1 MFYTMPSGVR
11 VLFYVHISSNKFYNY
26 QKMTKTIYLF
36 TVFLLL
42 SASALQS
49 QTSRT
54 VTIEELFRLAETRNS
69 DIGAAEQ
76 AIDVA
81 RQQEKVARTAR
92 LPQASASLTLNYL
105 GDGTILDRDFSN
117 PVRDKLP
124 HFSNTLGV
132 EVYQPVYT
140 GGAVSGAVSLSESQ
154 TALTAVGFETTK
166 NSVRMMIV
174 RNYLELAKNRNLL
187 SVYEENIRLT
197 EKLLGEMKARQEQ
210 GVVLKNDITRYEL
223 KLSSLGYDRLATEN
237 AIRICNKNLT
247 SLLGLDDSTEII
259 PRQPAVPEDIQQVGV
274 WLQSAAVHSPQLR
287 SYDLQTDMESIRR
300 RITRSDYLP
309 KIGLVAGDNF
319 LGPVTFEVPALN
331 KNYNAWFVG
340 VNLKWNISSLF
351 TTAKS
356 TKRHDMEIARIQ
368 TAQTAE
374 KEATGR
380 RMHEAYTLYRQSM
393 ERLEIERKNIQLA
406 QENYAVVS
414 NRFDNQLALLTDM
427 LDASNALLDAGVRL
441 VNAEISAQFYYYQLH
456 FISGTLIAL

>member
-1 MFYTMPSGVR
+1 
-11 VLFYVHISSNKFYNY
+11 
-26 QKMTKTIYLF
+26 MTKTIYLF

-92 LPQASASLTLNYL
+92 LPQANASLTLNYL

-174 RNYLELAKNRNLL
+174 RNYLELAKNLNLL

-380 RMHEAYTLYRQSM
+380 CMHEAYTLYRQSI

-406 QENYAVVS
+406 EENYAVVS